1 VNAPSADD
9 IKGWTELDTFTGAP
23 APRQERLTAIAIS
36 MFKRITGVTD
46 FAAVAADDE
55 PLAQQAITGLAELL
69 TYQTSP
75 EYMDTL
81 SDWDLISSFSAGP
94 YSETHRNPEEA
105 RKARLLVA
113 WPWLS
118 DLLWGLLTP
127 ERYDYWVSF
136 FGGQNAPAFAVT
148 EVDWSAGQ
156 DLLGGSY
163 QADDPGFFGA

>member
-94 YSETHRNPEEA
+94 YSETHRGC
-105 RKARLLVA
+105 R
-113 WPWLS
+113 
-118 DLLWGLLTP
+118 TCC
-127 ERYDYWVSF
+127 
-136 FGGQNAPAFAVT
+136 GGC
-148 EVDWSAGQ
+148 
-156 DLLGGSY
+156 
-163 QADDPGFFGA
+163 